1 MIEEASKYL
10 FQNYGRLPYFFE
22 KGEGCY
28 LYDDKGKKYLDMLS
42 GIAVNAL
49 GYNHPKLT
57 KAICEQAS
65 KIIHISNLFYIKP
78 QIEVAKILSENSFGG
93 KVFFCNSGAESNEA
107 LIKLVRRYF
116 YDKKQE
122 RYEIITFEGSFHG
135 RTLATVTATAQ
146 PKYHEGFYPLVEGF
160 KYAKFND
167 IDSVKNLITDKTA
180 AILIELVQ
188 GEGGVNPANKEFI
201 KELYKLCK
209 ENDILFTVDEVQT
222 GIGRTGKL
230 FAYQHFDIQPDII
243 SLAKGLGGGVPI
255 GAIIAKDDIAKS
267 FVPGTHAST
276 FGGNYLSTVAA
287 KVVLEEVLSE
297 GFLDRVQKVG
307 EYLKEALKIFGYPV
321 KGLGLMVGMDL
332 PQSISAKEVM
342 KKTLEKGLIV
352 GTAGENTLRFVPP
365 LIITEKEVDEAVDI
379 LKEVLNVNWKIPSRL
394 VF

>member
-1 MIEEASKYL
+1 LIEEASKYL

-379 LKEVLNVNWKIPSRL
+379 LKEVLNVN
-394 VF
+394 

>member
-22 KGEGCY
+22 KGDGCY

-42 GIAVNAL
+42 GIAVNVL

-78 QIEVAKILSENSFGG
+78 QIEVARILSENSFGG

-379 LKEVLNVNWKIPSRL
+379 LKEVLNVN
-394 VF
+394 

>member
-1 MIEEASKYL
+1 LLEEANKYL
-10 FQNYGRLPYFFE
+10 FQNYGRFPYFFE
-22 KGEGCY
+22 RGEGCY
-28 LYDDKGKKYLDMLS
+28 LFDENGKKYLDMLS
-42 GIAVNAL
+42 GIAVNIL

-65 KIIHISNLFYIKP
+65 KIIHISNLFYIRP

-93 KVFFCNSGAESNEA
+93 KVFFCNSGAEANEA

-116 YDKKQE
+116 YDKGE
-122 RYEIITFEGSFHG
+122 NRYEIITFEGSFHG

-167 IDSVKNLITDKTA
+167 IQSVESLITEKTA

-188 GEGGVNPANKEFI
+188 GEGGVNPADKDFI
-201 KELYKLCK
+201 KQLYNLCK
-209 ENDILFTVDEVQT
+209 EKGILFTVDEVQT

-230 FAYQHFDIQPDII
+230 FAYQHFDIEPDIV

-255 GAIIAKDDIAKS
+255 GAIIAKEEIAKS
-267 FVPGTHAST
+267 FIPGTHAST

-287 KVVLEEVLSE
+287 KVVLEEVLSD
-297 GFLDRVQKVG
+297 GFLERVNKVG
-307 EYLKEALKIFGYPV
+307 EYLKESLKVFGYPV
-321 KGLGLMVGMDL
+321 KGLGLMVGVDL
-332 PQSISAKEVM
+332 PKEISAKEVM
-342 KKTLEKGLIV
+342 KKSLEKGLIL

-365 LIITEKEVDEAVDI
+365 LIITEKEVDETVRI
-379 LKEVLNVNWKIPSRL
+379 LKEVL
-394 VF
+394 

>member
-1 MIEEASKYL
+1 MIEKASKYL

-379 LKEVLNVNWKIPSRL
+379 LKEVLNVN
-394 VF
+394 

>member
-22 KGEGCY
+22 KGDGCY

-188 GEGGVNPANKEFI
+188 GEGGVNPADKEFI

-379 LKEVLNVNWKIPSRL
+379 LKEVLNVN
-394 VF
+394 

>member
-22 KGEGCY
+22 KGDGCY

-42 GIAVNAL
+42 GIAVNVL

-78 QIEVAKILSENSFGG
+78 QIEVARILSENSFGG

-188 GEGGVNPANKEFI
+188 GEGGVNPADKEFI

-379 LKEVLNVNWKIPSRL
+379 LKEVLNVN
-394 VF
+394 

>member
-1 MIEEASKYL
+1 LLEEANKYL

-22 KGEGCY
+22 RGEGCY
-28 LYDDKGKKYLDMLS
+28 LFDENGKKYLDMLS
-42 GIAVNAL
+42 GIAVNIL

-65 KIIHISNLFYIKP
+65 KIIHISNLFYIRP

-93 KVFFCNSGAESNEA
+93 KVFFCNSGAEANEA

-116 YDKKQE
+116 YDKGE
-122 RYEIITFEGSFHG
+122 NRYEIITFEGSFHG

-167 IDSVKNLITDKTA
+167 IQSVESLITEKTA

-188 GEGGVNPANKEFI
+188 GEGGVNPADKDFI
-201 KELYKLCK
+201 KQLYNLCK
-209 ENDILFTVDEVQT
+209 EKGILFTVDEVQT

-230 FAYQHFDIQPDII
+230 FAYQHFDIEPDIV

-255 GAIIAKDDIAKS
+255 GAIIAKEEIAKS
-267 FVPGTHAST
+267 FIPGTHAST
-276 FGGNYLSTVAA
+276 FGGNYLSTAAA
-287 KVVLEEVLSE
+287 KVVLEEVLSD
-297 GFLDRVQKVG
+297 GFLERVNKVG
-307 EYLKEALKIFGYPV
+307 EYLKESLKVFGYPV
-321 KGLGLMVGMDL
+321 KGLGLMVGVDL
-332 PQSISAKEVM
+332 PKEISAKEVM
-342 KKTLEKGLIV
+342 KKSLEKGLIL

-365 LIITEKEVDEAVDI
+365 LIITEKEVDEAVRI
-379 LKEVLNVNWKIPSRL
+379 LKEVL
-394 VF
+394 

>member
-1 MIEEASKYL
+1 LIEKASKYL

-78 QIEVAKILSENSFGG
+78 QIEVARILSENSFGG

-379 LKEVLNVNWKIPSRL
+379 LKEVLNVN
-394 VF
+394 

>member
-1 MIEEASKYL
+1 MIEEANKYL

-28 LYDDKGKKYLDMLS
+28 LYDEKGKKYLDMLS

-57 KAICEQAS
+57 DAICQQAS

-93 KVFFCNSGAESNEA
+93 KVFFCNSGAEANEA

-122 RYEIITFEGSFHG
+122 KYEIITFEGSFHG

-167 IDSVKNLITDKTA
+167 INSVKNLITNKTA

-188 GEGGVNPANKEFI
+188 GEGGVNPADKEFI
-201 KELYKLCK
+201 KDLYNLCREK
-209 ENDILFTVDEVQT
+209 DILFTVDEVQT

-255 GAIIAKDDIAKS
+255 GAIIAKDEIAKS

-307 EYLKEALKIFGYPV
+307 EYLKNALKVFGYPV

-332 PQSISAKEVM
+332 PKDIPAKEVM
-342 KKTLEKGLIV
+342 KKALEKGLIV

-365 LIITEKEVDEAVDI
+365 LIITEKQVDEAVDI
-379 LKEVLNVNWKIPSRL
+379 LKEVLNVY
-394 VF
+394 

>member
-1 MIEEASKYL
+1 LEFLRKTWRFKLLEEANKYL

-22 KGEGCY
+22 RGEGCY
-28 LYDDKGKKYLDMLS
+28 LFDENGKKYLDMLS
-42 GIAVNAL
+42 GIAVNIL

-65 KIIHISNLFYIKP
+65 KIIHISNLFYIRP

-93 KVFFCNSGAESNEA
+93 KVFFCNSGAEANEA

-116 YDKKQE
+116 YDKGE
-122 RYEIITFEGSFHG
+122 NRYEIITFEGSFHG

-160 KYAKFND
+160 RYAKFND
-167 IDSVKNLITDKTA
+167 IQSVESLITEKTA

-188 GEGGVNPANKEFI
+188 GEGGVNPADKDFI
-201 KELYKLCK
+201 KQLYNLCK
-209 ENDILFTVDEVQT
+209 EKGILFTVDEVQT

-230 FAYQHFDIQPDII
+230 FAYQHFDIEPDIV

-255 GAIIAKDDIAKS
+255 GAIIAKEEIAKS
-267 FVPGTHAST
+267 FIPGTHAST

-287 KVVLEEVLSE
+287 KVVLEEVLSD
-297 GFLDRVQKVG
+297 GFLERVNKIG
-307 EYLKEALKIFGYPV
+307 EYLKESLKVFGYPV
-321 KGLGLMVGMDL
+321 KGLGLMVGVDL
-332 PQSISAKEVM
+332 PKEISAKEVM
-342 KKTLEKGLIV
+342 KKSLEKGLIL

-365 LIITEKEVDEAVDI
+365 LIITEKEVDEAVRI
-379 LKEVLNVNWKIPSRL
+379 LKEVL
-394 VF
+394 

>member
-379 LKEVLNVNWKIPSRL
+379 LKEVLNVN
-394 VF
+394 